1 MPTLISKLRE
11 VAEKV
16 DPLWHSCLVSNHQD
30 DEVVDLRLV
39 GRSDDGNHIEF
50 TDIHNRQFQARLS
63 DSLRAAVNQP
73 RLAAIKVESD
83 EPTTT
88 VKEVQSRLRAG
99 ESMDAIS
106 RTTDWSLEK
115 IEKFAGPILQERAF
129 VIAQA
134 LKSPTRRDAS
144 SPTLNEAMT
153 NQLTTHGVDLEE
165 VEWNTH
171 RRRDGLWDIALYYPN
186 RDGQA
191 DAHWSFNTATG
202 TLIAEDDSAK
212 WIVGEAKEARPR
224 TPAQGLVYPTTSTG
238 PAPRLVSVK
247 EETVSIEVSETFEFP
262 DENDDENQ
270 DAGFESDAVEDDAE
284 SDGVVKRVKLP
295 SWDDIMFGGK
305 KDSTDE

>member
-1 MPTLISKLRE
+1 VPPLISNSRA

-39 GRSDDGNHIEF
+39 GRSDDGNHIQF

-73 RLAAIKVESD
+73 RLAAIKVDSG
-83 EPTTT
+83 EPITT

-106 RTTDWSLEK
+106 RTTDWPLEK

-129 VIAQA
+129 VIGQA
-134 LKSPTRRDAS
+134 LKAPTRRDAS
-144 SPTLNEAMT
+144 SPNLNEAMT

-191 DAHWSFNTATG
+191 DAHWSFNAATG

-224 TPAQGLVYPTTSTG
+224 TPAQGLVYPSTNTG

-247 EETVSIEVSETFEFP
+247 EETVSIEVTETLEFE
-262 DENDDENQ
+262 DENQ
-270 DAGFESDAVEDDAE
+270 DDGFESDTVEENAE

-305 KDSTDE
+305 KDSNDD

>member
-1 MPTLISKLRE
+1 MST
-11 VAEKV
+11 
-16 DPLWHSCLVSNHQD
+16 HHD

-39 GRSDDGNHIEF
+39 GRSEDGNHIEF
-50 TDIHNRQFQARLS
+50 IDAHDRRFQARLS

-73 RLAAIKVESD
+73 RLAAIRIESD

-134 LKSPTRRDAS
+134 LKSSIRRDGSGTAS
-144 SPTLNEAMT
+144 FPSTLNDAMT
-153 NQLTTHGVDLEE
+153 TQLTTHGVDVED

-171 RRRDGLWDIALYYPN
+171 RRRGGLWDIALYYPN

-191 DAHWSFNTATG
+191 DAHWSFNPATG

-212 WIVGEAKEARPR
+212 WISGEAKEVRPR
-224 TPAQGLVYPTTSTG
+224 TPAQGLVYPATNTG

-247 EETVSIEVSETFEFP
+247 EESVRQETISIEISETFEFA
-262 DENDDENQ
+262 DENQ
-270 DAGFESDAVEDDAE
+270 VAGFESDAVEDDGGIGDSTE
-284 SDGVVKRVKLP
+284 SAQADGVVKRVKLP

-305 KDSTDE
+305 KETTEE

>member
-1 MPTLISKLRE
+1 VFSCSHVPTLISNLLA

-39 GRSDDGNHIEF
+39 GRSEDGNHIEF

-212 WIVGEAKEARPR
+212 W
-224 TPAQGLVYPTTSTG
+224 TY
-238 PAPRLVSVK
+238 
-247 EETVSIEVSETFEFP
+247 
-262 DENDDENQ
+262 
-270 DAGFESDAVEDDAE
+270 
-284 SDGVVKRVKLP
+284 
-295 SWDDIMFGGK
+295 
-305 KDSTDE
+305 

>member
-1 MPTLISKLRE
+1 MPTLISNSRA

-39 GRSDDGNHIEF
+39 GRSDDGNHIQF

-73 RLAAIKVESD
+73 RLAAIKVDSG
-83 EPTTT
+83 EPITT

-106 RTTDWSLEK
+106 RTTDWPLEK

-129 VIAQA
+129 VIGQA
-134 LKSPTRRDAS
+134 LKAPTRRDAS
-144 SPTLNEAMT
+144 SPNLNETMT

-224 TPAQGLVYPTTSTG
+224 TPAQGLVYPTTNTG

-247 EETVSIEVSETFEFP
+247 EETVSIEVSETFELP

-305 KDSTDE
+305 KDSTDD

>member
-1 MPTLISKLRE
+1 VPTLISNLLA

-16 DPLWHSCLVSNHQD
+16 DPLWHSYLVSNHPD

-39 GRSDDGNHIEF
+39 GRSDDGNHIQF

-73 RLAAIKVESD
+73 RLTAIKVDSD

-88 VKEVQSRLRAG
+88 VKDVQSRLRAG

-106 RTTDWSLEK
+106 RTTDWPLEK

-144 SPTLNEAMT
+144 SPTLNEAMS
-153 NQLTTHGVDLEE
+153 NQLATHGVDLEE

-191 DAHWSFNTATG
+191 DAHWSFNTTTG
-202 TLIAEDDSAK
+202 ALTAEDDSAK
-212 WIVGEAKEARPR
+212 WIVGEAKEVRPR
-224 TPAQGLVYPTTSTG
+224 TPAQGLVYPSTNTG

-247 EETVSIEVSETFEFP
+247 EETVSIEVSETFEF
-262 DENDDENQ
+262 DDENQ

-305 KDSTDE
+305 KDSNDD

>member
-1 MPTLISKLRE
+1 MPTLISNLLA

-16 DPLWHSCLVSNHQD
+16 DPLWHSCLVSNHPD

-39 GRSDDGNHIEF
+39 GRSDDGNHIQF

-73 RLAAIKVESD
+73 RLTAIKVDSD

-88 VKEVQSRLRAG
+88 VKDVQSRLRAG

-106 RTTDWSLEK
+106 RTTDWPLEK

-144 SPTLNEAMT
+144 SPTLNEAMS
-153 NQLTTHGVDLEE
+153 NQLATHGVDLEE

-191 DAHWSFNTATG
+191 DAHWTFNTTTG
-202 TLIAEDDSAK
+202 ALTAEDDSAK
-212 WIVGEAKEARPR
+212 WIVGEAKESRPR
-224 TPAQGLVYPTTSTG
+224 TPAQGLVYPSTNTG

-247 EETVSIEVSETFEFP
+247 EETVSIEVTETLEFE
-262 DENDDENQ
+262 DENQ
-270 DAGFESDAVEDDAE
+270 DDGFESDTVEENAE

-305 KDSTDE
+305 KDSNDD

>member
-1 MPTLISKLRE
+1 MPTLISNSRA

-39 GRSDDGNHIEF
+39 GRSDDGNHIQF

-73 RLAAIKVESD
+73 RLAAIKVDSG
-83 EPTTT
+83 EPITT

-106 RTTDWSLEK
+106 RTTDWPLEK

-129 VIAQA
+129 VIGQA
-134 LKSPTRRDAS
+134 LKAPTRRDAS
-144 SPTLNEAMT
+144 SPNLNEAMT

-191 DAHWSFNTATG
+191 DAHWSFNAATG

-224 TPAQGLVYPTTSTG
+224 TPAQGLVYPSTNTG

-247 EETVSIEVSETFEFP
+247 EETVSIEVTETLEFE
-262 DENDDENQ
+262 DENQ
-270 DAGFESDAVEDDAE
+270 DDGFESDTVEENAE

-305 KDSTDE
+305 KDSNDD

>member
-1 MPTLISKLRE
+1 MST
-11 VAEKV
+11 
-16 DPLWHSCLVSNHQD
+16 HHD

-39 GRSDDGNHIEF
+39 GRSEDGNHIEF
-50 TDIHNRQFQARLS
+50 TDAHDRRFQARLS

-73 RLAAIKVESD
+73 RLAAIRIESD

-134 LKSPTRRDAS
+134 LKSSIRRDGSGTAS
-144 SPTLNEAMT
+144 FPSTLNDAMT
-153 NQLTTHGVDLEE
+153 TQLTTHGVDVED

-191 DAHWSFNTATG
+191 DAHWSFNPTTG

-212 WIVGEAKEARPR
+212 WISGEAKEVRPR
-224 TPAQGLVYPTTSTG
+224 TPAQGLVYPATNTG

-247 EETVSIEVSETFEFP
+247 EESVRQETISIEISETFEFA
-262 DENDDENQ
+262 DENQ
-270 DAGFESDAVEDDAE
+270 DAGFESDAVEDDGEISDSTE
-284 SDGVVKRVKLP
+284 SAQADGVVKRVKLP

-305 KDSTDE
+305 KETTEE